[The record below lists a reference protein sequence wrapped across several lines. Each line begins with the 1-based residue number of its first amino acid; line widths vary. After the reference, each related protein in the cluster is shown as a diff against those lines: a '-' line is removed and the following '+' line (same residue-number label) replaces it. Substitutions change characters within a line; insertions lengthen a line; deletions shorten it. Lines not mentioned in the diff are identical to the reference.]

1 MCLSITIFTQR
12 HHTQS
17 NMTRARDEVYC
28 KLTSN
33 LLENVNRDVFRGACT
48 MTSDSSYIRLRSTFR
63 AAHCTLIEDDLF
75 TKIINRDN
83 IVGLILF
90 TSTLYSLL
98 TNSVRCV
105 MCAQA
110 CAIDRISRYFVH
122 SFVYRGIGSST
133 LFCSYII
140 YTLAV
145 NV

>member
-33 LLENVNRDVFRGACT
+33 LLENVNRDIFRGACT

-63 AAHCTLIEDDLF
+63 AAHCTLIEDDFF

-83 IVGLILF
+83 SRVDPLHF
-90 TSTLYSLL
+90 HSLL
-98 TNSVRCV
+98 TANKF
-105 MCAQA
+105 CALRNV
-110 CAIDRISRYFVH
+110 CASLR
-122 SFVYRGIGSST
+122 
-133 LFCSYII
+133 
-140 YTLAV
+140 
-145 NV
+145 N